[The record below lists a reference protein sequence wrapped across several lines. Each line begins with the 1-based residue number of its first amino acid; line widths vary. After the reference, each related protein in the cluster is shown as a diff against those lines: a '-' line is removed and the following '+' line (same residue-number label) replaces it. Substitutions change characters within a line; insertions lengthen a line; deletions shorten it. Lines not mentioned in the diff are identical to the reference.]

1 MILASNSPRRKE
13 ILENFGF
20 SLKTVSKNIDEISNK
35 EKITEKIMDIARQKT
50 EAVAVIYPDE
60 NVVGADTVVVVEGK
74 ILGKP
79 KDEKEAFNMLKSL
92 SGRSHEVITAYSPDE
107 NVVGADTVV
116 VVEGKILGKPK
127 DEKEAFNMLKSLSG
141 RSHEVI
147 TAYSFINLKNNIMI
161 NDVEVTKV
169 FFKKLSDEE
178 INWYINTKE
187 PMDKAGAYGIQGKG
201 AFFVEKIEGDF
212 FSVMGFPLGK
222 FLRRLTE
229 IGIDLNNLEN
239 L

>member
-20 SLKTVSKNIDEISNK
+20 SLKTVSKNIDEISSK
-35 EKITEKIMDIARQKT
+35 EEIKEKIMDIAQQKT
-50 EAVAVIYPDE
+50 MAAAKDYPDE
-60 NVVGADTVVVVEGK
+60 NVVGADTVVVIDGK

-79 KDEKEAFNMLKSL
+79 KDETEAFEMLKSL
-92 SGRSHEVITAYSPDE
+92 SG
-107 NVVGADTVV
+107 
-116 VVEGKILGKPK
+116 K
-127 DEKEAFNMLKSLSG
+127 
-141 RSHEVI
+141 SHEVI
-147 TAYSFINLKNNIMI
+147 TAYSFVNLKKNIFL
-161 NDVEVTKV
+161 NDTEVTKV
-169 FFKKLSDEE
+169 FFKNLSDEE

-201 AFFVEKIEGDF
+201 AYFVEKIEGDF
-212 FSVMGFPLGK
+212 FSVMGFPLGR

-229 IGIDLNNLEN
+229 VGMDLDNLEN